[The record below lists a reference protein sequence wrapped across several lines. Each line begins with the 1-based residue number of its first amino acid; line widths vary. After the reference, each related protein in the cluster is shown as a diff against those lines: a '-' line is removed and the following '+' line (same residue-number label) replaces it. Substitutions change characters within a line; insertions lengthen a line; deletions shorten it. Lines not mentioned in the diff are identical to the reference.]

1 MGKMFEDVR
10 FEPTEESNMLF
21 LAAGWPTGASEE
33 ERLFG
38 VPTDCKVKRLFTN
51 IVVFARFVGSRLYK
65 SQQQEMKS
73 DYLLSIKFVILPD
86 NCHYP
91 LL

>member
-1 MGKMFEDVR
+1 MGKMFVDDR

-38 VPTDCKVKRLFTN
+38 VPTDCKVQGLFSEQCSKT
-51 IVVFARFVGSRLYK
+51 
-65 SQQQEMKS
+65 
-73 DYLLSIKFVILPD
+73 
-86 NCHYP
+86 
-91 LL
+91 

>member
-1 MGKMFEDVR
+1 MGKMFVDDR

-38 VPTDCKVKRLFTN
+38 VPTDCKVQGLFTN
-51 IVVFARFVGSRLYK
+51 IIVFLHALFVVDCTNITSK
-65 SQQQEMKS
+65 K
-73 DYLLSIKFVILPD
+73 
-86 NCHYP
+86 
-91 LL
+91 

>member
-51 IVVFARFVGSRLYK
+51 INIKILNDRWRFESYK
-65 SQQQEMKS
+65 STKKQ
-73 DYLLSIKFVILPD
+73 LRCL
-86 NCHYP
+86 
-91 LL
+91 

>member
-38 VPTDCKVKRLFTN
+38 VPTDCKVQRLFTN
-51 IVVFARFVGSRLYK
+51 IVVFCTLCFFWIVQIPAARNKIRLFVVY
-65 SQQQEMKS
+65 E
-73 DYLLSIKFVILPD
+73 I
-86 NCHYP
+86 CH
-91 LL
+91 LA

>member
-1 MGKMFEDVR
+1 MGKMFVDDR

-38 VPTDCKVKRLFTN
+38 VSTDCKVQGLF
-51 IVVFARFVGSRLYK
+51 SEQC
-65 SQQQEMKS
+65 SQT
-73 DYLLSIKFVILPD
+73 
-86 NCHYP
+86 
-91 LL
+91 

>member
-38 VPTDCKVKRLFTN
+38 VPTDCKV
-51 IVVFARFVGSRLYK
+51 
-65 SQQQEMKS
+65 M
-73 DYLLSIKFVILPD
+73 SIKFVILPD
-86 NCHYP
+86 NCIAP
-91 LL
+91 IMTLLVVQKKVQDGRCNLV